1 VSGNYLQVW
10 ESSGKAPL
18 DSLLCIK
25 AISDLPS
32 LDGNSKKLLY
42 QFIISPDVRISYYA
56 VDSLSK
62 RSGKAVAAMLLMS
75 CEHPSFDV
83 QLRSLGNLVSL
94 GGEKMASIIRSF
106 LKKNP
111 AFTDSVQSFASR
123 LKKRM
128 NEQERGL
135 FDQGIVKGLEQG
147 QSFLSGMNSKRGVA
161 LPFGLNSKLSDNYRF
176 FANFDTQKGLFQ
188 AESLFHSLIE
198 LCEHE
203 DGVIQALAASRLFHF
218 PALLKSDLVKKLL
231 KSSNTLLVAH
241 VVIALYR
248 ANPEKQGKACRGILQ
263 NLYRKDGDGA
273 LSALF
278 ALQVLDFPG
287 NLALETTL
295 LHYPEQE
302 FVHSI
307 LDTHASGIQ
316 SSLKDVKTSANSPV
330 KPDHKR
336 VDDKAGKLSGSTTLK
351 PVQNLNKSP
360 AKSSE
365 PSLNSHKKAA
375 KASAKSI
382 SGDSVAERVDQAFNH
397 QNLKA
402 ALNKLALDNLQE
414 KDLELAQKALISL
427 REQEDEALSDH
438 LLELCKDKQAG
449 HKLVIATLKVAKSR
463 NSQLVHSAIEIFGRN
478 SLEDLHFDCFQ
489 YLQRYSSDQD
499 IQSLIEL
506 HDELAPI
513 DGKKASLISGLIAAL
528 RQKYSIEK
536 ESSSVAVQSEGANQ
550 KPIWWK
556 SHIFNSVF
564 LAILLIHGIL
574 LVNQRNIS
582 GISNELAV
590 NKKIEIFDSGNNES
604 SPLSMDPFSRDILLE
619 TASRIYSTAKDGDF
633 VIFDASIRKS
643 NSLLG
648 IIFHPLKQKSA
659 SSVVGDSQSLPM
671 FRFTGKS

>member
-1 VSGNYLQVW
+1 MSGNYLQVW
-10 ESSGKAPL
+10 ESSRKAPL

-94 GGEKMASIIRSF
+94 GGEKMASVISSF

-123 LKKRM
+123 LRKRM

-147 QSFLSGMNSKRGVA
+147 ETFLSGMSSKAGKA
-161 LPFGLNSKLSDNYRF
+161 LPFGLDKELSENYRF

-188 AESLFHSLIE
+188 AESLFHSLLE

-203 DGVIQALAASRLFHF
+203 DAVIQALAASRLFHF

-231 KSSNTLLVAH
+231 KSSNSLLVAH
-241 VVIALYR
+241 VAISLHR
-248 ANPEKQGKACRGILQ
+248 ANPQKQGKACRGILQ
-263 NLYRKDGDGA
+263 NLYRKNGDGA

-278 ALQVLDFPG
+278 ALQVLDFPE
-287 NLALETTL
+287 NLVLQTSPL
-295 LHYPEQE
+295 QFPEQE

-307 LDTHASGIQ
+307 LDYLSCGNQLSNKEIKTSASSPAKQDHKPVDHKAGNLSGS
-316 SSLKDVKTSANSPV
+316 SSLKPEQS
-330 KPDHKR
+330 
-336 VDDKAGKLSGSTTLK
+336 
-351 PVQNLNKSP
+351 LNKSP
-360 AKSSE
+360 AQSSD
-365 PSLNSHKKAA
+365 PSLNSHK

-382 SGDSVAERVDQAFNH
+382 SGDSVAKRVDQALNH

-402 ALNKLALDNLQE
+402 ALSKLALDNLQE
-414 KDLELAQKALISL
+414 KDLELVQKALISL
-427 REQEDEALSDH
+427 REQEDEKLSDH
-438 LLELCKDKQAG
+438 LLELCKDKQFG
-449 HKLVIATLKVAKSR
+449 HELVIATLKSAQSR

-528 RQKYSIEK
+528 RQKYSIE
-536 ESSSVAVQSEGANQ
+536 EEISSVAVQAQGANP

-556 SHIFNSVF
+556 SQIFNSIF
-564 LAILLIHGIL
+564 LAILLIHGVL
-574 LVNQRNIS
+574 LINQRNSS
-582 GISNELAV
+582 GINSDFGKE
-590 NKKIEIFDSGNNES
+590 NKINISDSGNAEVRPSNMNPS
-604 SPLSMDPFSRDILLE
+604 SRDILLE
-619 TASRIYSTAKDGDF
+619 TPSRIYSTAKDGDF
-633 VIFDASIRKS
+633 VIFDASMRKS
-643 NSLLG
+643 SSALG
-648 IIFHPLKQKSA
+648 IDFHPLKQNSA
-659 SSVVGDSQSLPM
+659 SSVVGDSKSLPM
-671 FRFTGKS
+671 FRFTEKS